1 MDDSCIQMREGQRFV
16 ANAYKNLGICTVL
29 RYEGEGGMSMNIT
42 CKYCTFCGNWTND
55 YLCTGDQKPIRCNRS
70 GIYFWS
76 PVKKKKSILKAHS
89 HQIFL
94 RYFSIFLA
102 LYYDRTTQS
111 LIIIKLL
118 LFYLSFFIGNGIV
131 DNKQ

>member
-1 MDDSCIQMREGQRFV
+1 VQGFYWSENELLISKMGYNCFGVVMDDSYIYMREGQRFV
-16 ANAYKNLGICTVL
+16 ANAYKNLGFVRFCVTK
-29 RYEGEGGMSMNIT
+29 GKGGMSMNIT

-55 YLCTGDQKPIRCNRS
+55 YLGTGDQKPIRYNRS

-94 RYFSIFLA
+94 RYLFFW
-102 LYYDRTTQS
+102 LYTMIAPRS
-111 LIIIKLL
+111 R
-118 LFYLSFFIGNGIV
+118 
-131 DNKQ
+131 